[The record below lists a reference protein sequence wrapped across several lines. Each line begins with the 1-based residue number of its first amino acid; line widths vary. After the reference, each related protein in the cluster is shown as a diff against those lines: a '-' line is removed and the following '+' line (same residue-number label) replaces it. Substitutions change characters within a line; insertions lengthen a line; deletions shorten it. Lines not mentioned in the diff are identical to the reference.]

1 MKFGGLLVFGK
12 LCSTPIFWPD
22 WRMSSWRKWLTEI
35 FAIGRFGVLVLYLEM
50 PEHIGRTQYWA
61 MTGFAERFNTVKCL
75 KSSLLTLKTLPKPS
89 DCPSLDGP
97 RE

>member
-1 MKFGGLLVFGK
+1 VSERLGAPTSPGRSNWNGMKFGGLLVFGK

-50 PEHIGRTQYWA
+50 PEHIGRTQGVGEYC
-61 MTGFAERFNTVKCL
+61 GGVC
-75 KSSLLTLKTLPKPS
+75 
-89 DCPSLDGP
+89 
-97 RE
+97 